1 MDSSGGADMI
11 GELES
16 DEDFAETDELA
27 IRYYQEMWQRGGNKG
42 KPAVV
47 NGQAFV
53 MACPGQSGDVIYV
66 FLHVEDG
73 VIADAKWMCHLCD
86 PWMQVAGDIA
96 CTLVKGRQKDTVL
109 DLTARDFFNIL
120 GGKSRIIGEHC
131 GAALLT
137 VAKAVVDYEVRAALV
152 RRSAI
157 HCASL
162 TGKTKISDLGFSGVE
177 GQRALRELLEA
188 PFAAHELTL
197 PRAKLQE
204 WLTTGTAQD
213 VTLGIQAM
221 LENKFVERVKL
232 GACGFPQS
240 FEESLQRHQG

>member
-1 MDSSGGADMI
+1 MAD
-11 GELES
+11 ELES
-16 DEDFAETDELA
+16 DEDLEESDELA
-27 IRYYQEMWQRGGNKG
+27 IQYYQEMWRSGGNKG
-42 KPAVV
+42 KPSVV

-66 FLHVEDG
+66 FLHIEDG
-73 VIADAKWMCHLCD
+73 AIADAKWMCHLCD

-109 DLTARDFFNIL
+109 DLTAQDFFNVL
-120 GGKSRIIGEHC
+120 GGESRIIGEHC

-137 VAKAVVDYEVRAALV
+137 IAKAVVDYEVRAAMERHRV
-152 RRSAI
+152 R
-157 HCASL
+157 SL
-162 TGKTKISDLGFSGVE
+162 LADVPLTSKTRISDLGFSGVE
-177 GQRALRELLEA
+177 GQRALRALLEA

-221 LENKFVERVKL
+221 LENKFVERVKV
-232 GACGFPQS
+232 GGCGFPQS
-240 FEESLQRHQG
+240 FEESLKRHQ

>member
-1 MDSSGGADMI
+1 MMP
-11 GELES
+11 
-16 DEDFAETDELA
+16 EDFEHDDDLGESDELA
-27 IRYYQEMWQRGGNKG
+27 IAYYQEMWRSGGNKG
-42 KPAVV
+42 KTAVV

-86 PWMQVAGDIA
+86 PWMQVAGDVA
-96 CTLVKGRQKDTVL
+96 CTLVKGQHKDAAL
-109 DLTARDFFNIL
+109 DLNAQDFYNIL
-120 GGKSRIIGEHC
+120 GGESRLIAEHC

-137 VAKAVVDYEVRAALV
+137 VAKAVVDYDVRVALERHRV
-152 RRSAI
+152 RSLL
-157 HCASL
+157 ASVPL

-188 PFAAHELTL
+188 PFAAHELML

-221 LENKFVERVKL
+221 LENRFIERVKL
-232 GACGFPQS
+232 GACGFPKS
-240 FEESLQRHQG
+240 FEESLKRHQ

>member
-1 MDSSGGADMI
+1 MAE
-11 GELES
+11 ELEP
-16 DEDFAETDELA
+16 DDDLAESDELA
-27 IRYYQEMWQRGGNKG
+27 IQYYQEMWQRGGNKG
-42 KPAVV
+42 KPSVV

-109 DLTARDFFNIL
+109 DLTAQDFFNVL
-120 GGKSRIIGEHC
+120 GGESRLIGEHC

-137 VAKAVVDYEVRAALV
+137 IAKAVVDYEVRQAL
-152 RRSAI
+152 
-157 HCASL
+157 ASKATGGL
-162 TGKTKISDLGFSGVE
+162 TSKTKISDLGFSGVE
-177 GQRALRELLEA
+177 GQRALRELLES
-188 PFAAHELTL
+188 PFTAHELML

-221 LENKFVERVKL
+221 LENKFVERVKV

-240 FEESLQRHQG
+240 FEESLQRHQ